1 MSPRKSTFPLSVC
14 LPVVFGCLWGASPSA
29 RISSLSKQRAGRSY
43 RGEWGRGRCTEPSQ
57 EPGCASLM
65 LHTLSQLQGG
75 DCIATRAVLSRE
87 VSAKRI
93 MSLILFSAWLQWFFS
108 LSVFFSQGPPGPMG
122 QPGLAG
128 EPGMKVRRTICA
140 ISLSELE
147 KELGNEF
154 QLCHKSQV

>member
-1 MSPRKSTFPLSVC
+1 
-14 LPVVFGCLWGASPSA
+14 
-29 RISSLSKQRAGRSY
+29 
-43 RGEWGRGRCTEPSQ
+43 
-57 EPGCASLM
+57 M

-87 VSAKRI
+87 VSAKGI

-108 LSVFFSQGPPGPMG
+108 LSFFSQGPPGPMG

-147 KELGNEF
+147 KELDNEF